1 MLKFRNLL
9 EILKMYKR
17 KIDIILKVI
26 VAFHVFIFY
35 FLKNIQVILKLSN
48 MSRSIRHKI
57 ENLRTY

>member
-17 KIDIILKVI
+17 KIDTILKVI